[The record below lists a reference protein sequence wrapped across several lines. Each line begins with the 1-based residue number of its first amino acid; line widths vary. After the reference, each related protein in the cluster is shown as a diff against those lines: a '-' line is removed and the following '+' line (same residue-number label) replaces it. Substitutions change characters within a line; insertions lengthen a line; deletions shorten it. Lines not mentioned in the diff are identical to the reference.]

1 MDDARDARWIQVF
14 LALCAVGILVTGF
27 ASWTRPMTYNP
38 MLPRVA
44 IMALGLGI
52 SLAPELSSW
61 AARHLRDLFWSWG
74 VVATSWFLWVAW
86 HHALSVDDIVGL
98 LPIVS
103 VTAAFATRPTQ
114 VAVLALTIT
123 TGIVST
129 LPLETHFSR
138 DLAAMLLVFPAAAI
152 GMLSVSRQRLQDGLE
167 ERVDARTIQL
177 ATAVA
182 RLEREMEERR
192 SAEERADAA
201 NAAKSRFLANMS
213 HELRTPLNAVRG
225 YAELIEDAVADGD
238 VEDVPRDLERIRR
251 ASDHLLGL
259 IDQILDLTRIERGEL
274 DLTVGR
280 VDVGDVVRAAVAR
293 VPSER
298 LALDVPAGLVARADA
313 DRLGQIVGHLVD
325 NALKFA
331 PDGTVTVSGTAGERV
346 TLTVTDEGPGVPEAD
361 RTRIFEPFVMG
372 DASSTRARTG
382 AGLGLALAR
391 DLALLMGGDLQLEP
405 DGPGARFTV
414 TLTAA

>member
-44 IMALGLGI
+44 IMALGLGV

-74 VVATSWFLWVAW
+74 VVAT
-86 HHALSVDDIVGL
+86 
-98 LPIVS
+98 
-103 VTAAFATRPTQ
+103 
-114 VAVLALTIT
+114 
-123 TGIVST
+123 
-129 LPLETHFSR
+129 
-138 DLAAMLLVFPAAAI
+138 
-152 GMLSVSRQRLQDGLE
+152 
-167 ERVDARTIQL
+167 
-177 ATAVA
+177 
-182 RLEREMEERR
+182 
-192 SAEERADAA
+192 
-201 NAAKSRFLANMS
+201 
-213 HELRTPLNAVRG
+213 AVRG

-293 VPSER
+293 VPSDR